1 MHVRI
6 QVLNVPFL
14 TGRCGEPRFIS
25 GSIED
30 ENEKHLLNSLEN
42 IRGEITQKNWGFLW
56 FFFMIIG
63 GIEIN

>member
-6 QVLNVPFL
+6 QVLNVRFL
-14 TGRCGEPRFIS
+14 TDRCGEPRFIS

-42 IRGEITQKNWGFLW
+42 IRGEITQKNWGFL
-56 FFFMIIG
+56 
-63 GIEIN
+63 